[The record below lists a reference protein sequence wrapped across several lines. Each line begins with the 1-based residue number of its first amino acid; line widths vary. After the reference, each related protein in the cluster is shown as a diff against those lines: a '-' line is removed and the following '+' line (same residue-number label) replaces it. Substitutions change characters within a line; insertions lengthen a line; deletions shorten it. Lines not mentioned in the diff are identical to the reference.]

1 MSPKKQKENENLEAE
16 TKAAADEVKPAPKKK
31 AEAKPAGEKKT
42 PAKKA
47 APKAKKAEGDPPV
60 EEKSAKAPAKAKKAK
75 AEAPAPEPELPK
87 KPDLKRFMFSHSTT
101 EGTIAAG
108 PSGQKEEPKPAE
120 PPKPAA
126 PPPAA
131 AAPAAPAKPAALP
144 PAPAVKPGLTPP
156 VRPSATPHFLIRPP
170 VVPPARPAAPG
181 PRLVIPP
188 LIRPTG
194 PAQRPGPAAPKPP
207 APSLRPAYP
216 APARPQFNTGKP
228 QAPKAP
234 TPAAKPAGPAQPPLA
249 EGEKPAMPKLKV
261 STNVIVRELAE
272 KMGVKTTDFIKKLMG
287 MGVFATIN
295 QRLDEDAAMLIAAD
309 YGYDLELIPMY
320 GEEELKE
327 EIEHEKSEDLKPRY
341 PIITIMGHVDHGKT
355 TLLDALRESDVVGSE
370 AGQITQH
377 IGAYMV
383 KTPRGN
389 ITVLDTPGHEAFTA
403 MRAHGVKITDI
414 VVLVVSA
421 VDGVMPQTLEA
432 INHAKA
438 ADAPIIV
445 AINKIDLPTANAQQ
459 IKQQLSNHGLLP
471 EDWGGKTPMVEIS
484 AKKRLNLDK
493 LLEIVSIQA
502 ELMELKANPD
512 KPGQGIVIESRLDSK
527 KGIVATIINVTG
539 TIRIGDPFT
548 VGAAHGKVRA
558 LVDDRGNRLEELK
571 PSMPAEVLGIS
582 GEVPTAGD
590 VMKVA
595 ENEKEARHVADKR
608 KLNRREEALSH
619 QRHVSLLSLKS
630 QVDQKLLRNLN
641 VVLKADVFGS
651 MQAIK
656 DSLER
661 MSTHE
666 VAIQMLHTGI
676 GNITESDVLLAKAS
690 SAVILG
696 FHVEADSKVREA
708 AKDADVEIRDYKII
722 YDLLEDVRAA
732 MSGLLAPEVIETVA
746 GRAEIQQIF
755 DLSSGKVAGSL
766 VREGKL
772 VRNQVMRVLRG
783 KDIVGAGKISG
794 LKRFKE
800 DVKEVE
806 KGLECGILLEG
817 FKDFRVGDF
826 VEVITKEER
835 IRRLAAPGA

>member
-1 MSPKKQKENENLEAE
+1 MSPKKSKENENLEAKE
-16 TKAAADEVKPAPKKK
+16 AGSGAEAGDTSASKKK
-31 AEAKPAGEKKT
+31 AASKPAGEKQAA
-42 PAKKA
+42 AKKA
-47 APKAKKAEGDPPV
+47 SPKAKKAEAEVPAA
-60 EEKSAKAPAKAKKAK
+60 EKKAKPAAKPRKTK
-75 AEAPAPEPELPK
+75 AEAPVPEPELPK
-87 KPDLKRFMFSHSTT
+87 KPDLKRFMFSHSTA

-108 PSGQKEEPKPAE
+108 PTGQKEEPKPVE

-131 AAPAAPAKPAALP
+131 APAKPAAP
-144 PAPAVKPGLTPP
+144 PAGIAGPAKPVAPPPSYVIKQGTTPP
-156 VRPSATPHFLIRPP
+156 RLA
-170 VVPPARPAAPG
+170 

-188 LIRPTG
+188 LIKPSAPAMRPG
-194 PAQRPGPAAPKPP
+194 PVAPRPPAPAARPAPARPAQSPVKPAAPKP
-207 APSLRPAYP
+207 
-216 APARPQFNTGKP
+216 
-228 QAPKAP
+228 QA
-234 TPAAKPAGPAQPPLA
+234 PAAKPAAPAAQPGV
-249 EGEKPAMPKLKV
+249 EGEKAALPKLKV

-272 KMGVKTTDFIKKLMG
+272 KMGLKTTDLIKKLMG

-320 GEEELKE
+320 GEEELQE
-327 EIEHEKSEDLKPRY
+327 EIEHEKPEDLKHRY

-355 TLLDALRESDVVGSE
+355 TLLDALRESNVVDTE

-383 KTPRGN
+383 TTPRGN

-432 INHAKA
+432 MNHANA

-445 AINKIDLPTANAQQ
+445 AINKIDLPTANTQQ

-471 EDWGGKTPMVEIS
+471 EDWGGKTPMVEVS

-527 KGIVATIINVTG
+527 KGIVATVINVTG
-539 TIRIGDPFT
+539 TIRVGDPFT

-558 LVDDRGNRLEELK
+558 IIDDHGNRLTELK
-571 PSMPAEVLGIS
+571 PSQPGEILGIS

-590 VMKVA
+590 VLKVV

-619 QRHVSLLSLKS
+619 QKHVTLLSLKS

-641 VVLKADVFGS
+641 VVLKADMFGS

-708 AKDADVEIRDYKII
+708 AKDADVEIRDYQII

-732 MSGLLAPEVIETVA
+732 MSGLLAPEIIETVA

-772 VRNQVMRVLRG
+772 VRNQVMRVVRG
-783 KDIVGAGKISG
+783 KDIVGTGKISG

-806 KGLECGILLEG
+806 KGLECGILLDG
-817 FKDFRVGDF
+817 FKDFRVGDM

>member
-1 MSPKKQKENENLEAE
+1 MSPKKQNENENLEVKKAE
-16 TKAAADEVKPAPKKK
+16 AGTKAGGAAAPKKK
-31 AEAKPAGEKKT
+31 AAAKPAAKSAAEKK
-42 PAKKA
+42 PVVKKA
-47 APKAKKAEGDPPV
+47 APKTKKAAGD
-60 EEKSAKAPAKAKKAK
+60 APAARKKAKPKKTK

-87 KPDLKRFMFSHSTT
+87 KPDLKRFMFSHSTA

-108 PSGQKEEPKPAE
+108 PTGQKEELKPVE
-120 PPKPAA
+120 PAKPAA
-126 PPPAA
+126 AVPP
-131 AAPAAPAKPAALP
+131 APAAPAKPAAP
-144 PAPAVKPGLTPP
+144 PAPGLKPGLTPP
-156 VRPSATPHFLIRPP
+156 ARPAAQPTYLIRTTP
-170 VVPPARPAAPG
+170 PPARPAAPTH
-181 PRLVIPP
+181 RLVVPP
-188 LIRPTG
+188 LIK
-194 PAQRPGPAAPKPP
+194 PAAPALRPGPAAPRPAPP
-207 APSLRPAYP
+207 AFRPGGP
-216 APARPQFNTGKP
+216 APARPHH
-228 QAPKAP
+228 
-234 TPAAKPAGPAQPPLA
+234 PAAKPAPKPQAPAAKPAAPAPQPPA
-249 EGEKPAMPKLKV
+249 EGETAAMPKLKV
-261 STNVIVRELAE
+261 STNIIVRELAE
-272 KMGVKTTDFIKKLMG
+272 KIGVKTTDLIKKLMG

-309 YGYDLELIPMY
+309 YGFDLELVPMY
-320 GEEELKE
+320 GDEELQE
-327 EIEHEKSEDLKPRY
+327 EIEHESPENLKHRN

-355 TLLDALRESDVVGSE
+355 TLLDALRESNVVETE

-383 KTPRGN
+383 KTSRGN

-438 ADAPIIV
+438 ASVPIIV
-445 AINKIDLPTANAQQ
+445 AINKIDLPTANTQQ
-459 IKQQLSNHGLLP
+459 IKQQLGNHGLLP
-471 EDWGGKTPMVEIS
+471 EDWGGKTPMVEVS

-502 ELMELKANPD
+502 EMMELKANPD

-539 TIRIGDPFT
+539 TIRVGDPFT

-558 LVDDRGNRLEELK
+558 IVDDHGNRVTELK
-571 PSMPAEVLGIS
+571 PSQPAEILGIS

-590 VMKVA
+590 VLKVV
-595 ENEKEARHVADKR
+595 ENEKEARYVADKR

-619 QRHVSLLSLKS
+619 QRHVTLLSLKS

-641 VVLKADVFGS
+641 VVLKTDMFGS

-661 MSTHE
+661 MSTNE

-696 FHVEADSKVREA
+696 FHVEVDSKVREA

-772 VRNQVMRVLRG
+772 VRNQAMRVLRG
-783 KDIVGAGKISG
+783 KDIVGSGKIIG

-800 DVKEVE
+800 DVKDVE
-806 KGLECGILLEG
+806 KGIECGILLEG

-826 VEVITKEER
+826 IEVITTEER

>member
-1 MSPKKQKENENLEAE
+1 MSLKKQKANENLEAE
-16 TKAAADEVKPAPKKK
+16 AKTPGAEKPEDLKAAPKKK
-31 AEAKPAGEKKT
+31 AAAKP
-42 PAKKA
+42 PAPKKA
-47 APKAKKAEGDPPV
+47 PAAKGAVKSK
-60 EEKSAKAPAKAKKAK
+60 EEAKAPAKAKKTK

-108 PSGQKEEPKPAE
+108 PTGQKEEPKPVE
-120 PPKPAA
+120 
-126 PPPAA
+126 PPPAPKP
-131 AAPAAPAKPAALP
+131 PAVTVKPPLPGAVPLKPAIPAL
-144 PAPAVKPGLTPP
+144 KPGL
-156 VRPSATPHFLIRPP
+156 
-170 VVPPARPAAPG
+170 PPARPGIP
-181 PRLVIPP
+181 PLKLVIPP
-188 LIRPTG
+188 LIRPSAPG
-194 PAQRPGPAAPKPP
+194 MRPGPVLPKPP
-207 APSLRPAYP
+207 APVFRPVSP
-216 APARPQFNTGKP
+216 APAKP
-228 QAPKAP
+228 LLKPAPK
-234 TPAAKPAGPAQPPLA
+234 PAAPAPKPAEPAPLPAQA
-249 EGEKPAMPKLKV
+249 GEAPALPKLKV
-261 STNVIVRELAE
+261 STNIIVRELAE
-272 KMGVKTTDFIKKLMG
+272 KMGIKTTDLIKKLMG

-295 QRLDEDAAMLIAAD
+295 QRLDQDAAVLIAAD

-320 GEEELKE
+320 GEEELQE
-327 EIEHEKSEDLKPRY
+327 EIEHEKPEDMKHRS

-355 TLLDALRESDVVGSE
+355 TLLDALRESNVVDTES
-370 AGQITQH
+370 GQITQH

-383 KTPRGN
+383 KTSRGN
-389 ITVLDTPGHEAFTA
+389 ITVVDTPGHEAFTA
-403 MRAHGVKITDI
+403 MRAHGAKITDI
-414 VVLVVSA
+414 VILVVSA

-445 AINKIDLPTANAQQ
+445 AINKIDLPTSNVQQ
-459 IKQQLSNHGLLP
+459 IKQQLSQHGLLP
-471 EDWGGKTPMVEIS
+471 EDWGGKTPMVEVS

-493 LLEIVSIQA
+493 LLEIISIQA

-512 KPGQGIVIESRLDSK
+512 KPGQGIVIESRRDPK

-590 VMKVA
+590 VLKVV

-619 QRHVSLLSLKS
+619 QRHVTLLSLKS

-641 VVLKADVFGS
+641 VVLKTDVFGS

-661 MSTHE
+661 LSTNE
-666 VAIQMLHTGI
+666 VAIQILHAGI

-690 SAVILG
+690 AAVILG
-696 FHVEADSKVREA
+696 FHVDADSKVEEEA
-708 AKDADVEIRDYKII
+708 KLADVEIRNYKII

-732 MSGLLAPEVIETVA
+732 MSGLLAPEIIETVT

-755 DLSSGKVAGSL
+755 DLSSGKVAGVL

-772 VRNQVMRVLRG
+772 TRNQAARIIRG
-783 KDIVGAGKISG
+783 KEAVGSAKISG

-800 DVKEVE
+800 DVREVE
-806 KGLECGILLEG
+806 KGIECGMLFDG
-817 FKDFRVGDF
+817 FKDFRVGDV

>member
-1 MSPKKQKENENLEAE
+1 MKNYPNLVLPALLLAALCLPSFAQEESSELKED
-16 TKAAADEVKPAPKKK
+16 T
-31 AEAKPAGEKKT
+31 
-42 PAKKA
+42 
-47 APKAKKAEGDPPV
+47 
-60 EEKSAKAPAKAKKAK
+60 
-75 AEAPAPEPELPK
+75 
-87 KPDLKRFMFSHSTT
+87 TT
-101 EGTIAAG
+101 E
-108 PSGQKEEPKPAE
+108 
-120 PPKPAA
+120 
-126 PPPAA
+126 
-131 AAPAAPAKPAALP
+131 APAKPAA
-144 PAPAVKPGLTPP
+144 PA
-156 VRPSATPHFLIRPP
+156 
-170 VVPPARPAAPG
+170 VPPARTFTPGTAGPVSPVVRPAAPPARPG
-181 PRLVIPP
+181 QPSQPAQPNRPPQRLIIPP
-188 LIRPTG
+188 LIRPLS
-194 PAQRPGPAAPKPP
+194 PVIRPGGVTPP
-207 APSLRPAYP
+207 R
-216 APARPQFNTGKP
+216 
-228 QAPKAP
+228 
-234 TPAAKPAGPAQPPLA
+234 PAQPPVQRPGFGGGPGRPMPPRPQAKPPQKPAAPAPKPAPKPA
-249 EGEKPAMPKLKV
+249 EAPAAPGEKGALPKLKV
-261 STNVIVRELAE
+261 PTTLIVRELAE
-272 KMGVKTTDFIKKLMG
+272 KLGVKTTDLIKKLMG

-295 QRLDEDAAMLIAAD
+295 QRLEEDAAQLIAAD
-309 YGYDLELIPMY
+309 YGFDLEMVPMY
-320 GEEELKE
+320 GEDELKE
-327 EIEHEKSEDLKPRY
+327 EIEQEKSENLKPRY

-383 KTPRGN
+383 KTARGN

-493 LLEIVSIQA
+493 LLEIVSIQS

-512 KPGQGIVIESRLDSK
+512 KPGQGIVIESRLDPK

-539 TIRIGDPFT
+539 TIRVGDPFT

-558 LVDDRGNRLEELK
+558 LVDDHGQRLEELK

-590 VMKVA
+590 VLKVA

-608 KLNRREEALSH
+608 KLNRREEAMSH
-619 QRHVSLLSLKS
+619 QRHVTLLSLKS
-630 QVDQKLLRNLN
+630 QVDQHQLKNLN
-641 VVLKADVFGS
+641 VVLKTDVFGS
-651 MQAIK
+651 QQAIK
-656 DSLER
+656 DQLEK
-661 MSTHE
+661 MSTSE
-666 VAIQMLHTGI
+666 VAIQLLHTGI

-696 FHVEADSKVREA
+696 FHVDADTKVREA
-708 AKDADVEIRDYKII
+708 AKATDVEIREYTII
-722 YDLLEDVRAA
+722 YDLIEDVRAA
-732 MSGLLAPEVIETVA
+732 MSGLLAPEIVELVT
-746 GRAEIQQIF
+746 GRAKILQVF
-755 DLSSGKVAGSL
+755 DLSSGKIAGSRL
-766 VREGKL
+766 LEGKL
-772 VRNQVMRVLRG
+772 VRNQQVRVLRG
-783 KDIVGAGKISG
+783 KEIVGTGKISG
-794 LKRFKE
+794 LKHFKE
-800 DVKEVE
+800 DVKEVVI
-806 KGLECGILLEG
+806 KDMECGILFDG
-817 FKDFRVGDF
+817 FKDFRAEDM

>member
-1 MSPKKQKENENLEAE
+1 MSPKKQKANENLDAEAKTPGAE
-16 TKAAADEVKPAPKKK
+16 KPAEEAKAAPKKK
-31 AEAKPAGEKKT
+31 AAAKPAGEKKA
-42 PAKKA
+42 PAAKA
-47 APKAKKAEGDPPV
+47 APKKKAEG
-60 EEKSAKAPAKAKKAK
+60 EASAKPKKAK
-75 AEAPAPEPELPK
+75 AVEPEPEPEVVK
-87 KPDLKRFMFSHSTT
+87 KPDLKRFMFSHSTA

-108 PSGQKEEPKPAE
+108 PTGAKEEPKPVVE
-120 PPKPAA
+120 PPKPVA

-131 AAPAAPAKPAALP
+131 KAPAAPIAPAAPAKPAAPAQPVTRPVISPVLRP
-144 PAPAVKPGLTPP
+144 VISPIVKPAVQPLRPAPQ
-156 VRPSATPHFLIRPP
+156 
-170 VVPPARPAAPG
+170 AP
-181 PRLVIPP
+181 RQVIPP
-188 LIRPTG
+188 LIRPSTP
-194 PAQRPGPAAPKPP
+194 PAHTPARPQAPAPRPAFTPAKPAAPKQAAP
-207 APSLRPAYP
+207 AP
-216 APARPQFNTGKP
+216 K
-228 QAPKAP
+228 QAA
-234 TPAAKPAGPAQPPLA
+234 PAQPA
-249 EGEKPAMPKLKV
+249 EALQPGEKAALPKLKV

-272 KMGVKTTDFIKKLMG
+272 KMNIKTTDLIKKLMG

-295 QRLDEDAAMLIAAD
+295 QRLDPDAAMLIAAD

-320 GEEELKE
+320 GEEELIE
-327 EIEHEKSEDLKPRY
+327 EIEHEKPENLKHRS

-355 TLLDALRESDVVGSE
+355 TLLDALRESNVVDTE

-377 IGAYMV
+377 IGAYTV
-383 KTPRGN
+383 KTSRGM

-445 AINKIDLPTANAQQ
+445 AINKIDLPTANTQQ

-471 EDWGGKTPMVEIS
+471 EDWGGKTPMVEVS

-493 LLEIVSIQA
+493 LMEIVSIQA

-512 KPGQGIVIESRLDSK
+512 KPGQGIVIESRLDPK
-527 KGIVATIINVTG
+527 KGIVASVINVTG

-558 LVDDRGNRLEELK
+558 MLDDRGNRLEELK
-571 PSMPAEVLGIS
+571 PSQPAEILGIS

-590 VMKVA
+590 VLKVA

-619 QRHVSLLSLKS
+619 QKHVSLLSLKS

-641 VVLKADVFGS
+641 VVLKTDVFGS

-661 MSTHE
+661 LSTSE

-696 FHVEADSKVREA
+696 FHVDVDSKVEEA
-708 AKDADVEIRDYKII
+708 AKLAEVEIRNYKII

-732 MSGLLAPEVIETVA
+732 MSGLLAPEIVETVT

-772 VRNQVMRVLRG
+772 TRNQVVRLMRG
-783 KDIVGAGKISG
+783 KEAVGTGKISG
-794 LKRFKE
+794 LKRFKD
-800 DVKEVE
+800 DVKDVE
-806 KGLECGILLEG
+806 KGIECGILLDG
-817 FKDFRVGDF
+817 FKDFRVGDV
-826 VEVITKEER
+826 VEAITKEER